1 MGQAKKKGTLE
12 KRMKT
17 SLLSLR
23 KELPNTINC
32 QQCSHLIKEIVPS
45 LELKKRFDIQHLGL
59 AHCDECKHI
68 SVCIGDSDMKKLNL
82 LSEFIYKSNTTEM
95 FGAIYESEKEVF
107 EKVTGQ
113 KALKC
118 D

>member
-12 KRMKT
+12 ERMRV

-23 KELPNTINC
+23 EELPETIKC

-45 LELKKRFDIQHLGL
+45 LELKKRFNIQHFGL
-59 AHCDECKHI
+59 AHCDECNHI
-68 SVCIGDSDMKKLNL
+68 SVCIGDEDMKKLNS

-95 FGAIYESEKEVF
+95 FGAIYDSEKEVF
-107 EKVTGQ
+107 EKVAGQ

>member
-1 MGQAKKKGTLE
+1 MGQAKKKGSHDE
-12 KRMKT
+12 RMKT
-17 SLLSLR
+17 ALLALR
-23 KELPNTINC
+23 NELPQTINC
-32 QQCSHLIKEIVPS
+32 QQCNNPIKEIVPS
-45 LELKKRFDIQHLGL
+45 FELKKRFNIQHLGL

-68 SVCIGDSDMKKLNL
+68 SVCVGDTDMKKLNE
-82 LSEFIYKSNTTEM
+82 LSNFIYKSNTTEM
-95 FGAIYESEKEVF
+95 FGEIYTSEKETF